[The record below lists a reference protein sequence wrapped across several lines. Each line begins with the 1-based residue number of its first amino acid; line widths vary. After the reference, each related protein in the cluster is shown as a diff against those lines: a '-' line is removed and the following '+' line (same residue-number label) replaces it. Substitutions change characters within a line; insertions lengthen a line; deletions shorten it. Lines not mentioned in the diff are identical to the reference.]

1 MSGKIFPVS
10 MPKWGMTMEEG
21 KVTDWLISEGEV
33 ISEGDEIVEI
43 ETDKISNVVESQT
56 SGILVRHLVVEG
68 STYKVGSLIGVI
80 IDGDV
85 EEDEID
91 NFIRKFQSEEKIKT
105 DTEETTNRTQKI
117 QVGNLEL
124 NFLEVFCEKPEE
136 ETIVFVHGFGG
147 DLNSWSY
154 NQVELST
161 HFNTISLDLP
171 GHGGSALEVDSG
183 NVSDLSEILISFFEK
198 KEINQAHLV
207 GHSLGGAISLLMA
220 YRMPEIFKTLTLICP
235 VLPGCETN
243 TEFLEGFIYA
253 DSRKQMRNVVSEL
266 YANPKVVNRNFID
279 ETLKSR
285 RFDGAKQALSKIKEA
300 NFLPSGEV
308 SFQLPSLEA
317 IKAPIQIIHGSED
330 KIIKFSGDDLLSSNI
345 KIYELNAS
353 GHMPQMEEHNQVN
366 KIIEAFINSAR
377 GSI

>member
-1 MSGKIFPVS
+1 MSGNIFPVS

-21 KVTDWLISEGEV
+21 KVTDWLISEGGAV
-33 ISEGDEIVEI
+33 NEGDEIVEI

-80 IDGDV
+80 IEGDV

-91 NFIRKFQSEEKIKT
+91 NFIRKFETEEKIKEESEEAT
-105 DTEETTNRTQKI
+105 NKTEKI

-124 NFLEVFCEKPEE
+124 NFLEVFCEKPEA

-154 NQVELST
+154 NQVELSK

-171 GHGGSALEVDSG
+171 GHGGSALELDSG
-183 NVSDLSEILISFFEK
+183 NVWELSEILISLFEK

-207 GHSLGGAISLLMA
+207 GHSLGGAVSLLMA
-220 YRMPEIFKTLTLICP
+220 YTEPAIFKTLTLICP
-235 VLPGCETN
+235 VLPGCKTK
-243 TEFLEGFIYA
+243 TEFLEGFIFA
-253 DSRKQMRNVVSEL
+253 DSRKQMRSVVSEL
-266 YANPKVVNRNFID
+266 YANPKIVNRNFID

-285 RFDGAKQALSKIKEA
+285 RFDGAKQALSKIKDA
-300 NFLPSGEV
+300 NFLSSGEV
-308 SFQLPSLEA
+308 SFQLPPLEE
-317 IKAPIQIIHGSED
+317 IKAPIQVIQGSED
-330 KIIKFSGDDLLSSNI
+330 KIIKFPGDDLLSPNI
-345 KIYELNAS
+345 KIHKLNAS

-366 KIIEAFINSAR
+366 KIIEAFIHQAR

>member
-21 KVTDWLISEGEV
+21 KVTDWLISEGGAV
-33 ISEGDEIVEI
+33 NEGDEIVEI

-56 SGILVRHLVVEG
+56 SGILARQLVAEG

-80 IDGDV
+80 IEGDV

-91 NFIRKFQSEEKIKT
+91 NFIRKFETEEKIKKESEEAT
-105 DTEETTNRTQKI
+105 NKTEKI

-124 NFLEVFCEKPEE
+124 NFLEVLCEKPEE

-161 HFNTISLDLP
+161 NFNTISLDLP

-183 NVSDLSEILISFFEK
+183 NVSELSEILISLFEK

-220 YRMPEIFKTLTLICP
+220 YKKPEIFKTLTLICP
-235 VLPGCETN
+235 VLPGFKTN

-266 YANPKVVNRNFID
+266 YANPKVVNRN
-279 ETLKSR
+279 L
-285 RFDGAKQALSKIKEA
+285 
-300 NFLPSGEV
+300 
-308 SFQLPSLEA
+308 
-317 IKAPIQIIHGSED
+317 
-330 KIIKFSGDDLLSSNI
+330 
-345 KIYELNAS
+345 
-353 GHMPQMEEHNQVN
+353 
-366 KIIEAFINSAR
+366 
-377 GSI
+377 

>member
-33 ISEGDEIVEI
+33 VSEGDEIVEI

-56 SGILVRHLVVEG
+56 SGILVRQLVAEG

-80 IDGDV
+80 IEGDV

-91 NFIRKFQSEEKIKT
+91 NFIRKFETEEKIKEESEEAT
-105 DTEETTNRTQKI
+105 NKTEKI

-124 NFLEVFCEKPEE
+124 NFLEVLCEKPEE

-161 HFNTISLDLP
+161 NFNTISLDLP
-171 GHGGSALEVDSG
+171 GHGGSALELDSG
-183 NVSDLSEILISFFEK
+183 NVLELSEILISLFEK

-207 GHSLGGAISLLMA
+207 GHSLGGAISLSMA
-220 YRMPEIFKTLTLICP
+220 YTKPAIFKTLTLICP
-235 VLPGCETN
+235 VLPGCKTN
-243 TEFLEGFIYA
+243 TEFLEGFIFA
-253 DSRKQMRNVVSEL
+253 DSRKQMRSVVSEL
-266 YANPKVVNRNFID
+266 YANPKIVNRNFID

-285 RFDGAKQALSKIKEA
+285 RFDGAKQALSKIKDA
-300 NFLPSGEV
+300 NFLPSGEG
-308 SFQLPSLEA
+308 SFQLPPLEE
-317 IKAPIQIIHGSED
+317 IKAPIQIIQGSED
-330 KIIKFSGDDLLSSNI
+330 KIIKFSEYDLLPPNI
-345 KIYELNAS
+345 KIHELNGS

-366 KIIEAFINSAR
+366 KIIEAFIHQTR

>member
-1 MSGKIFPVS
+1 MEKIIRNKTTQPS
-10 MPKWGMTMEEG
+10 R
-21 KVTDWLISEGEV
+21 EV
-33 ISEGDEIVEI
+33 ISQQEPDAWSRVG
-43 ETDKISNVVESQT
+43 KVVGI
-56 SGILVRHLVVEG
+56 SGIKG
-68 STYKVGSLIGVI
+68 LI
-80 IDGDV
+80 
-85 EEDEID
+85 
-91 NFIRKFQSEEKIKT
+91 KIKS
-105 DTEETTNRTQKI
+105 
-117 QVGNLEL
+117 
-124 NFLEVFCEKPEE
+124 FCEKPEE

-183 NVSDLSEILISFFEK
+183 NVSELSEILISLFEK

-220 YRMPEIFKTLTLICP
+220 YTKPEIFKTLTLICP

-243 TEFLEGFIYA
+243 TEFLKGFIYA

-285 RFDGAKQALSKIKEA
+285 RFDGAKQALSKIKDA
-300 NFLPSGEV
+300 NFLPSGEG
-308 SFQLPSLEA
+308 SFQLPPLEE
-317 IKAPIQIIHGSED
+317 IKAPIQIIQGSED
-330 KIIKFSGDDLLSSNI
+330 KIIKFSEYDLLPPNI
-345 KIYELNAS
+345 KIHELNGS
-353 GHMPQMEEHNQVN
+353 GHMPQMEEYNQVN
-366 KIIEAFINSAR
+366 KIIEAFIHQTR

>member
-1 MSGKIFPVS
+1 MSGNIFPVS

-33 ISEGDEIVEI
+33 VSEGDEIVEI

-56 SGILVRHLVVEG
+56 SGILVRQLVAEG

-80 IDGDV
+80 IEGDV

-91 NFIRKFQSEEKIKT
+91 NFIRKFETEEKIKKESEEAT
-105 DTEETTNRTQKI
+105 NKTEKI

-124 NFLEVFCEKPEE
+124 NFLEVLCEKPEE

-183 NVSDLSEILISFFEK
+183 NVSELSEILISLFEK

-220 YRMPEIFKTLTLICP
+220 YTEPAIFKTLTLICP
-235 VLPGCETN
+235 VLPGCKTN
-243 TEFLEGFIYA
+243 TEFLEGFIFA
-253 DSRKQMRNVVSEL
+253 DSRKQMRSVVSEL
-266 YANPKVVNRNFID
+266 YANPKIVNRNFID

-285 RFDGAKQALSKIKEA
+285 RFDGAKQALSKIKDA
-300 NFLPSGEV
+300 NFLSSGEV
-308 SFQLPSLEA
+308 SFQLPPLEE
-317 IKAPIQIIHGSED
+317 IKAPIQVIQGSED
-330 KIIKFSGDDLLSSNI
+330 KIIKFPGDDLVSPNI
-345 KIYELNAS
+345 KIHELNAS

-366 KIIEAFINSAR
+366 KIIEAFIHQAR